1 MPRLRKNSLNINS
14 ANRTSKSP
22 WKVKRECGPVPH
34 LLFQFCG
41 ELTVQRTLIFR
52 GYHLFV
58 PSHLRKRYYV
68 PGLFKSHLPWWLLS
82 SSAGMHVLDWDE
94 LTNESQCYGF
104 LTHRDSHDR
113 EPTKWHDL
121 SPCPYA
127 RIATELCYF
136 IFSNFIE
143 VDSLSTKNFKAVILN
158 LNFNFNSNGHV

>member
-1 MPRLRKNSLNINS
+1 MWPCSPSLVSVLWRTDCAKDLDFPRLSS
-14 ANRTSKSP
+14 VCSQSP
-22 WKVKRECGPVPH
+22 KKKILCTW
-34 LLFQFCG
+34 L
-41 ELTVQRTLIFR
+41 VQVT
-52 GYHLFV
+52 FV
-58 PSHLRKRYYV
+58 YP
-68 PGLFKSHLPWWLLS
+68 
-82 SSAGMHVLDWDE
+82 AGMHVLDWDE

-127 RIATELCYF
+127 RIATDLCYF